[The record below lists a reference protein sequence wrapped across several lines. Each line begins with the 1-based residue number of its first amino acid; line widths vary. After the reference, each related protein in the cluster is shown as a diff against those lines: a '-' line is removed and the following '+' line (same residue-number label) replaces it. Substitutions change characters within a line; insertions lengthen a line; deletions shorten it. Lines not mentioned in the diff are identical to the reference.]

1 MNQTEYV
8 KQLIEANKLAM
19 RIIDA
24 ALPKFNW
31 GASALD
37 ANAISLLNE
46 GAITIRA
53 TNELILGQEKADV
66 S

>member
-19 RIIDA
+19 RIIDE